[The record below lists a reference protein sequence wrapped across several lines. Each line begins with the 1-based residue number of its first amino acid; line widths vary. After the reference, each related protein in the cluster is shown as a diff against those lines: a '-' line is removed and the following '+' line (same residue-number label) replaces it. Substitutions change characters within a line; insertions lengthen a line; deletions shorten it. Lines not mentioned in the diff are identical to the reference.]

1 MDYQFIYDQCT
12 KVAKVFDDARIL
24 IDDGNKDS
32 VYLFLAEQLWNLQK
46 RFSEQKLTI
55 LVAGEMKVGKSTF
68 INTLLGVDIL
78 ATAHEVCTNVPTKI
92 VYGEDEKIIVHY
104 IQESDRTIR
113 EPEIITREEIKEF
126 STESANKENNNKV
139 DYIEIQINSPLLSD
153 GLAFIDT
160 PGLGAIDPLHAIT
173 TYKMASQAD
182 IIFFLGDARKPLTQS
197 EIASLKDLI
206 KVSNSKQIIH
216 LLTCSDLKNTDE
228 ISASNKKMFETD
240 FSEYAIPII
249 KVSSLSYR
257 KYIRSGKREQL
268 DVSGFLQ
275 VKSIVA
281 ELNSDLKSLL
291 NIRFNTLALDICK
304 RGHVLLS
311 EVIETVE
318 NPELRERK
326 VEELK
331 DLVARLTEIE
341 ENQSVWQQEL
351 NGELQK
357 FVSDL
362 NSFINKQQDNI
373 VENVRE
379 NLKNDSYL
387 EDKDALG
394 KSITADLIRFQNNL
408 DTTITNGFIRIYN
421 WLRITT
427 GLKKIQDE
435 SIKTPNSVD
444 VNISIDRS
452 IGNAKFGQK
461 MQGLYRSVMVGGAI
475 STVVGAAG
483 QWAGGAIGAK
493 VGAAIGT
500 GIAPGVGTA
509 IGAAVGAISGVLVGV
524 FAGFSIFKESK
535 EERKR
540 KQRNEILE
548 VCKKQIKDFFANIS
562 KEVNRAKIDQST
574 DLAKQF
580 IREVRTEK
588 KSLQLRKNR
597 MQNEALR
604 VRANFEAIKK
614 LVEDSAAVCAN
625 LQKK

>member
-68 INTLLGVDIL
+68 INTLLGIDIL

>member
-197 EIASLKDLI
+197 EIASIKDLI

>member
-461 MQGLYRSVMVGGAI
+461 MQGLYRSVLVGGAI